1 MQFDRTEMI
10 YRGVTGAIVGLAYQL
25 GRAWQGGDIS
35 SALDATLPAAAIVGA
50 IAGILA
56 LVIRRAAG

>member
-10 YRGVTGAIVGLAYQL
+10 YGGIGGAIVGIAYQL
-25 GRAWQGGDIS
+25 GRAGHGGDIT

-56 LVIRRAAG
+56 LAIRRAAG